1 MTHQHSK
8 FTYPIQI
15 KEHHLDTFGHMN
27 NATYLEILE
36 EARWE
41 FITSRGY
48 GLKKIQETG
57 LGPTILEINIKFKK
71 ELRLREYINID
82 SQLVSI
88 KGKIAHLQQVIRN
101 AEDEIVCEANFTLAF
116 FDLRAR
122 KLVSFTPEWLYAIG
136 ATN

>member
-1 MTHQHSK
+1 MTHDHSK

-48 GLKKIQETG
+48 GLEKIQETG

-71 ELRLREYINID
+71 EIRLREHINIE
-82 SQLVSI
+82 SQLVSVN
-88 KGKIAHLQQVIRN
+88 GKIARLKQVIRN
-101 AEDEIVCEANFTLAF
+101 SNNEIACEADFTLAF
-116 FDLRAR
+116 FDMRAR
-122 KLVSFTPEWLYAIG
+122 KLVSLPPEWLYAIG
-136 ATN
+136 ATT